1 METTHELSRS
11 RVRTNAER
19 INRFELPFYA
29 DLVNARSKRYR
40 LLLEMYAEIQRTSI
54 VRRDSEYCAWQRL
67 VNPTAGGD
75 PATGSESPCRCATV
89 QVRAPDKPIE
99 INLNVKI
106 DQEIRVKL
114 DKDAEALIKDNP
126 DIF

>member
-1 METTHELSRS
+1 L
-11 RVRTNAER
+11 RTR
-19 INRFELPFYA
+19 ILGLIAPA
-29 DLVNARSKRYR
+29 VIA
-40 LLLEMYAEIQRTSI
+40 
-54 VRRDSEYCAWQRL
+54 
-67 VNPTAGGD
+67 AG
-75 PATGSESPCRCATV
+75 CATV

-114 DKDAEALIKDNP
+114 DKDAEALIKNNP

>member
-1 METTHELSRS
+1 MIYSHI
-11 RVRTNAER
+11 A
-19 INRFELPFYA
+19 
-29 DLVNARSKRYR
+29 
-40 LLLEMYAEIQRTSI
+40 
-54 VRRDSEYCAWQRL
+54 
-67 VNPTAGGD
+67 AGGFILRMRIASLIA
-75 PATGSESPCRCATV
+75 PAVIAAGCATV

-114 DKDAEALIKDNP
+114 DKDAEALIKNNP